1 MSAREQKEC
10 LETHIP
16 HRVRAAIARLSKENS
31 ILRATATIDPQ
42 QPSELKRF
50 TGDAPRIQYGKAVW
64 PRRGG

>member
-1 MSAREQKEC
+1 MDAREQNW

-16 HRVRAAIARLSKENS
+16 HRVRAAIARLPKENS
-31 ILRATATIDPQ
+31 ILRVTATIDPQ

>member
-1 MSAREQKEC
+1 MEAREQKEW

-31 ILRATATIDPQ
+31 ICERRQPSPQ